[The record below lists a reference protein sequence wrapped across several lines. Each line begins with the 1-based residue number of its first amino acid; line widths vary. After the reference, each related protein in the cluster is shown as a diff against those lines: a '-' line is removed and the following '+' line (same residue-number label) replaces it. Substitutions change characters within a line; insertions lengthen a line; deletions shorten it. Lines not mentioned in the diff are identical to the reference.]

1 VPDSLVTYCFCMG
14 CIFMASDLVFKLFL

>member
-14 CIFMASDLVFKLFL
+14 CIFMTSDLVFKLFL